1 MYKTAG
7 IAQPVLVELPFPWIN
22 KNYAGSFTINVYYFT
37 QYFR

>member
-7 IAQPVLVELPFPWIN
+7 IAQPALVELTFTWKN
-22 KNYAGSFTINVYYFT
+22 KKYGGSFTINVYYIT